1 MYTKP
6 LTAVVLG
13 LVFLLFGIILF
24 LKEYKAS
31 ITQKRR
37 SRIVLIINVISL
49 LLSIGLTGIGTAMF
63 LQIYNQLN

>member
-31 ITQKRR
+31 ITQKRT
-37 SRIVLIINVISL
+37 SKIVLIINVISL
-49 LLSIGLTGIGTAMF
+49 LLSIGLTGIGIAMF